1 MKANPPTNLSMGLNL
16 PSSPFWKCQSFE
28 GPYWQDIFWSST
40 WASNFPWAE
49 LLIWLK
55 MCHNFVQFA
64 FWQTIDCIVPEKLL
78 CALWKANQNN
88 PNKRGVEVCS
98 CHCGQVGAGGGV
110 GTKILACGAPRA
122 FPGCHFLGQNY
133 TPGQTGNP
141 PGAVPQTSVVCSHNS
156 LHVARFVCLSNPCLF
171 VKPLFV
177 CLSRPSLFVEPLY
190 VCRIPIC
197 LFVEPP
203 FACRAKC
210 ICQNR
215 NLNRWV
221 FCTLINCK
229 IIFFF

>member
-1 MKANPPTNLSMGLNL
+1 MGSTFRYCEFYHFSVSFVTFAKTLGLKPPRLLKAPVMARHLLAKLGSFKL
-16 PSSPFWKCQSFE
+16 PLGWMV
-28 GPYWQDIFWSST
+28 
-40 WASNFPWAE
+40 
-49 LLIWLK
+49 IWLK

-156 LHVARFVCLSNPCLF
+156 LHVAPVCLFVEPLFVCKAPVCLFVEALFVCWALVCLSNPY
-171 VKPLFV
+171 LFV
-177 CLSRPSLFVEPLY
+177 CRAPFCLSSKMYLS
-190 VCRIPIC
+190 
-197 LFVEPP
+197 
-203 FACRAKC
+203 K
-210 ICQNR
+210 
-215 NLNRWV
+215 
-221 FCTLINCK
+221 
-229 IIFFF
+229 